1 VGHDAYAAMSD
12 GAAEHVKKFLFTS
25 RNNRSGEDEV
35 ESLEVF
41 IPEVL
46 NQNLYTLNLWMN
58 CNAFI

>member
-1 VGHDAYAAMSD
+1 MGHVAYAAMSD
-12 GAAEHVKKFLFTS
+12 GAAEHVKKFLFSS

-46 NQNLYTLNLWMN
+46 NQNLYILNL
-58 CNAFI
+58 

>member
-1 VGHDAYAAMSD
+1 MSD

-46 NQNLYTLNLWMN
+46 NRILCTLSLYG
-58 CNAFI
+58 